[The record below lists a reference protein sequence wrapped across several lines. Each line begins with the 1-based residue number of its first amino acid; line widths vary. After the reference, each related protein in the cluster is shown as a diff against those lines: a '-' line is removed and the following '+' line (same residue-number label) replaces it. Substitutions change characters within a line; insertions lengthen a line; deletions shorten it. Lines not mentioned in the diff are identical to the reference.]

1 MDDPEPG
8 SAARTWRYEV
18 QARTSAPPESVWAL
32 ISQAE
37 RWKEWSFVTRSYLT
51 REGAPEADGVGAL
64 RRFAVGPFG
73 SVEEVV
79 EFEPPLHLGYI
90 AHRGLPVRS
99 YRADIFLTADGPGT
113 SIRWTGS
120 LQPLLPG
127 TGRAALA
134 YTRGFIRLFARQLV
148 RRADQIRSGEG

>member
-1 MDDPEPG
+1 MDSPDPGP
-8 SAARTWRYEV
+8 AARTWRYQV
-18 QARTSAPPESVWAL
+18 RARTSAPPEAVWAL

-37 RWKEWSFVTRSYLT
+37 GWKEWSFLTRSFLT
-51 REGAPEADGVGAL
+51 REGGTEADGVGAM
-64 RRFAVGPFG
+64 RRFAVGRFG

-79 EFEPPLHLGYI
+79 EFERPVHLGYI

-99 YRADIFLTADGPGT
+99 YRADIFLAPDGPGT
-113 SIRWTGS
+113 SILWTGS
-120 LQPLLPG
+120 LVPLLPG

-148 RRADQIRSGEG
+148 RRADQISSGGG